1 MDEQLSS
8 TTDVRRNALAGV
20 VLAAGAS
27 NRLGQPKQLVAFD
40 GRSLLQHAVEKCLP
54 VCPLGVI
61 VVTGAE
67 REAVGKTLR
76 GEPVQIVHNKA
87 WREGLASSIS
97 AGIAAVP
104 DKSKAVLLMLCDQ
117 PMLSSEELAQLVSVW
132 TGHPDRVVASR
143 YGGTF
148 GAPAIFPRAVFPML
162 EALSGDRGAKSVI
175 GQLADSILVD
185 VPGAELDID
194 RPEDLD
200 RLRGGTQ

>member
-1 MDEQLSS
+1 MSLN
-8 TTDVRRNALAGV
+8 TDLGPKELAGV

-27 NRLGQPKQLVAFD
+27 NRLGQPKQLVTFD

-54 VCPLGVI
+54 VCPLGVF

-67 REAVGKTLR
+67 RESVGKILR

-87 WREGLASSIS
+87 WRDGLASSITT
-97 AGIAAVP
+97 GIAAVP
-104 DKSKAVLLMLCDQ
+104 DDSKAVLLMLCDQ
-117 PMLSSEELAQLVSVW
+117 PKLSAAELAQLVSVW
-132 TGHPDRVVASR
+132 AGHPDRVVASR
-143 YGGTF
+143 FGATF
-148 GAPAIFPRAVFPML
+148 GAPAIFPREVFPML
-162 EALSGDRGAKSVI
+162 EALRGDRGAKSVI

-200 RLRGGTQ
+200 RLRDNKG